1 MADKERISTRF
12 IKKISN
18 GCGWTTDYN
27 ILQRQ
32 QSKKRKFMEKYSK
45 QKKRVP
51 LMGLMMH
58 TSLCWGFA
66 LAFVFCSCG
75 QSQNENSPQA
85 IYETSI
91 VKPESRTLES
101 FYPTTIQGR
110 QDVDVFAQITGKIV
124 KVCVKE
130 GQSVRKG
137 QTLFVIDP
145 VPFQAA
151 YNTAKA
157 NVSEARAQLATARMK
172 YYANKKLYDAKVIGS
187 VEYRTSQ
194 YTLEQ
199 VQAVLEQRLAELQS
213 ASNNLT
219 YTKVVSPSDGVVGTL
234 PYHTGS
240 LVSASMQQP
249 LIRVSDNQEVWAFFT
264 MNETQLLSLIEQY
277 GSKEK
282 ALAAMPDVTL
292 QLSNGKRYSV
302 PGRITNIS
310 GLIDQATGSVTL
322 KAVFRNKDGM
332 LYSGFTGNICIPSVH
347 KRSIVVPQSSTYEM
361 QDKRFIYKV
370 VGGKAIATP
379 ITVLPVSNGKE
390 FIVTSGLK
398 PGDMIVSGGIANI
411 KDGMEIKTRLQD
423 KKRKETRL

>member
-1 MADKERISTRF
+1 
-12 IKKISN
+12 
-18 GCGWTTDYN
+18 
-27 ILQRQ
+27 
-32 QSKKRKFMEKYSK
+32 
-45 QKKRVP
+45 
-51 LMGLMMH
+51 MH
-58 TSLCWGFA
+58 NAYFFLLFA
-66 LAFVFCSCG
+66 LIITLVSCKDSKNDNL
-75 QSQNENSPQA
+75 QQAVYTVQIITPEN
-85 IYETSI
+85 
-91 VKPESRTLES
+91 RTLES

-110 QDVDVFAQITGKIV
+110 QDVDVFAQITGKIM
-124 KVCVKE
+124 KVCVTE
-130 GQSVRKG
+130 GQTVKKG
-137 QTLFVIDP
+137 QTLFAIDP

-157 NVSEARAQLATARMK
+157 NVNEARAQLATAQMN
-172 YYANKKLYDAKVIGS
+172 YQANKKLYDAKVIGS

-194 YTLEQ
+194 YTLAQ

-234 PYHTGS
+234 PYHAGS

-249 LIRVSDNQEVWAFFT
+249 LTRVSDNQEVWAFFT

-292 QLSNGKRYSV
+292 QLSNGKRYPV
-302 PGRITNIS
+302 PGRITSIS
-310 GLIDQATGSVTL
+310 GLIDPTTGSVTL
-322 KAVFRNKDGM
+322 KAVFRNKNGM
-332 LYSGFTGNICIPSVH
+332 LYSGYTGNVCIPSIN
-347 KRSIVVPQSSTYEM
+347 KRSIVVPQSATYEM

-379 ITVLPVSNGKE
+379 ITILPISNGKE

>member
-1 MADKERISTRF
+1 
-12 IKKISN
+12 
-18 GCGWTTDYN
+18 
-27 ILQRQ
+27 
-32 QSKKRKFMEKYSK
+32 MEKYSK
-45 QKKRVP
+45 KKVS
-51 LMGLMMH
+51 LMEKMTH
-58 TSLCWGFA
+58 SSLFFGFA
-66 LAFVFCSCG
+66 LAFMLCCCG
-75 QSQNENSPQA
+75 QSQQENSPQA

-124 KVCVKE
+124 KVCVTE
-130 GQSVRKG
+130 GQTVKKG
-137 QTLFVIDP
+137 QTLFMIDP
-145 VPFQAA
+145 VPFRTA

-157 NVSEARAQLATARMK
+157 NVNEARARLATAQMN
-172 YYANKKLYDAKVIGS
+172 YHANKQLYNKQIIGS
-187 VEYRTSQ
+187 VEYKTTQ
-194 YTLEQ
+194 NALAQ
-199 VQAVLEQRLAELQS
+199 AQAVLEQRLAELQS
-213 ASNNLT
+213 AGNNLT

-234 PYHTGS
+234 PYHAGT

-249 LIRVSDNQEVWAFFT
+249 LTRVSDNQEVWAFFT
-264 MNETQLLSLIEQY
+264 MNETQFLSLIEQY

-292 QLSNGKRYSV
+292 QLSNGKKYPV

-310 GLIDQATGSVTL
+310 GLIDPTTGSVTL
-322 KAVFRNKDGM
+322 KAVFRNSRGL
-332 LYSGFTGNICIPSVH
+332 LYSGFTGNVCIPSIN
-347 KRSIVVPQSSTYEM
+347 KRSMVVPQSATYEM

-379 ITVLPVSNGKE
+379 IIVLPISNGKE

-411 KDGMEIKTRLQD
+411 KDGMEIKTRLQG
-423 KKRKETRL
+423 KKRKEARL

>member
-1 MADKERISTRF
+1 MREHD
-12 IKKISN
+12 
-18 GCGWTTDYN
+18 
-27 ILQRQ
+27 
-32 QSKKRKFMEKYSK
+32 KRKRGITQCVFF
-45 QKKRVP
+45 
-51 LMGLMMH
+51 LL
-58 TSLCWGFA
+58 FA
-66 LAFVFCSCG
+66 LIITLVSCKDSKNDG
-75 QSQNENSPQA
+75 LQQAVYTVQIITPEN
-85 IYETSI
+85 
-91 VKPESRTLES
+91 RTLES

-110 QDVDVFAQITGKIV
+110 QDVDVFAQITGKII
-124 KVCVKE
+124 KVCVTE
-130 GQSVRKG
+130 GQTIKKG
-137 QTLFVIDP
+137 QTLFMIDP

-157 NVSEARAQLATARMK
+157 NVNEARAQLATAQMN
-172 YYANKKLYDAKVIGS
+172 YQANKKLYDAKVIGS

-194 YTLEQ
+194 YTLAQ

-234 PYHTGS
+234 PYHAGS

-249 LIRVSDNQEVWAFFT
+249 LTRVSDNQEVWAFFT

-292 QLSNGKRYSV
+292 QLSNGKRYPV
-302 PGRITNIS
+302 PGRITSIS
-310 GLIDQATGSVTL
+310 GLIDPTTGSVTL
-322 KAVFRNKDGM
+322 KAVFRNKNGM
-332 LYSGFTGNICIPSVH
+332 LYSGYTGNVCIPSIN
-347 KRSIVVPQSSTYEM
+347 KRSIVVPQSATYEM

-379 ITVLPVSNGKE
+379 ITILPISNGKE

-423 KKRKETRL
+423 KKRKEARL

>member
-1 MADKERISTRF
+1 
-12 IKKISN
+12 
-18 GCGWTTDYN
+18 
-27 ILQRQ
+27 
-32 QSKKRKFMEKYSK
+32 MEMYSK
-45 QKKRVP
+45 QIKKVS
-51 LMGLMMH
+51 LMENMMH
-58 TSLCWGFA
+58 NVLFWGFT
-66 LAFVFCSCG
+66 LAFMLCSCG
-75 QSQNENSPQA
+75 QSQQEDSPQA

-124 KVCVKE
+124 KVCVTE
-130 GQSVRKG
+130 GQTVKKG

-157 NVSEARAQLATARMK
+157 NVNETRARLATARMN
-172 YYANKKLYDAKVIGS
+172 YQANQKLYDSKLIGR
-187 VEYRTSQ
+187 VEYRTTQ
-194 YTLEQ
+194 NALAQ
-199 VQAVLEQRLAELQS
+199 AQAVLEQRLAELQS
-213 ASNNLT
+213 AGNNLT

-234 PYHTGS
+234 PYHAGS

-249 LIRVSDNQEVWAFFT
+249 LTRVSDNQEVWAFFT
-264 MNETQLLSLIEQY
+264 MNETQFLSLIEQY

-292 QLSNGKRYSV
+292 QLSNGKKYPV

-310 GLIDQATGSVTL
+310 GLIDPNTGSITL
-322 KAVFRNKDGM
+322 KAVFRNSNGM
-332 LYSGFTGNICIPSVH
+332 LYSGFTGNVCIPSIN
-347 KRSIVVPQSSTYEM
+347 KRSMVVPQSATYKM

-379 ITVLPVSNGKE
+379 IIVLPISNGKE

-423 KKRKETRL
+423 KKRKEARL

>member
-1 MADKERISTRF
+1 
-12 IKKISN
+12 
-18 GCGWTTDYN
+18 
-27 ILQRQ
+27 
-32 QSKKRKFMEKYSK
+32 MEKYSK
-45 QKKRVP
+45 KKVS
-51 LMGLMMH
+51 LMEKMTH
-58 TSLCWGFA
+58 SSLFFGFA
-66 LAFVFCSCG
+66 LAFMLCCCG
-75 QSQNENSPQA
+75 QSQQEDSPQA

-124 KVCVKE
+124 KVCVTE
-130 GQSVRKG
+130 GQTVKKG

-157 NVSEARAQLATARMK
+157 NVNEARARLATARMN
-172 YYANKKLYDAKVIGS
+172 YQANQKLYDSKLIGR
-187 VEYRTSQ
+187 VEYRTTQ
-194 YTLEQ
+194 NALAQ
-199 VQAVLEQRLAELQS
+199 AQAVLEQRLAELQS
-213 ASNNLT
+213 AGNNLT

-234 PYHTGS
+234 PYHAGS

-249 LIRVSDNQEVWAFFT
+249 LTRVSDNQEVWAFFT
-264 MNETQLLSLIEQY
+264 MNETQFLSLIEQY

-292 QLSNGKRYSV
+292 QLSNGKRYPV

-310 GLIDQATGSVTL
+310 GLIDQTTGSVTL
-322 KAVFRNKDGM
+322 KAVFRNSRGL
-332 LYSGFTGNICIPSVH
+332 LYSGFTGNVCIPSVN
-347 KRSIVVPQSSTYEM
+347 KRSIVVPQSATYEM

-379 ITVLPVSNGKE
+379 IIVLPISNGKE

-411 KDGMEIKTRLQD
+411 KDGMEIKTRLQG
-423 KKRKETRL
+423 KKRKEARL

>member
-1 MADKERISTRF
+1 
-12 IKKISN
+12 
-18 GCGWTTDYN
+18 
-27 ILQRQ
+27 
-32 QSKKRKFMEKYSK
+32 MEKYSK
-45 QKKRVP
+45 KKVS
-51 LMGLMMH
+51 LMGKMTH
-58 TSLCWGFA
+58 NSLFFGFA
-66 LAFVFCSCG
+66 LAFMLCSCG
-75 QSQNENSPQA
+75 QSQQEDSPQA

-124 KVCVKE
+124 KVCITE
-130 GQSVRKG
+130 GQTVKKG
-137 QTLFVIDP
+137 QTLFMIDP
-145 VPFQAA
+145 VPFQTA

-157 NVSEARAQLATARMK
+157 NVNEAHARLATARMN
-172 YYANKKLYDAKVIGS
+172 YQANQKLYDSKLIGR
-187 VEYRTSQ
+187 VEYRTTQ
-194 YTLEQ
+194 NALAQ
-199 VQAVLEQRLAELQS
+199 AQAVLEQRLAELQS
-213 ASNNLT
+213 AGNNLT

-234 PYHTGS
+234 PYHAGS

-249 LIRVSDNQEVWAFFT
+249 LTRVSDNQEVWAFFT
-264 MNETQLLSLIEQY
+264 MNETQFLSLMEQY

-292 QLSNGKRYSV
+292 QLSNGKRYPV

-310 GLIDQATGSVTL
+310 GLIDQTTGSVTL
-322 KAVFRNKDGM
+322 KAVFRNSRGL
-332 LYSGFTGNICIPSVH
+332 LYSGFTGNVCIPSIN
-347 KRSIVVPQSSTYEM
+347 KRSIVVPQSATYEM

-379 ITVLPVSNGKE
+379 IIVLPISNGKE

-411 KDGMEIKTRLQD
+411 KDGMEIKTRHQD
-423 KKRKETRL
+423 KKRKEARI

>member
-1 MADKERISTRF
+1 
-12 IKKISN
+12 
-18 GCGWTTDYN
+18 
-27 ILQRQ
+27 
-32 QSKKRKFMEKYSK
+32 MEKYSK
-45 QKKRVP
+45 KKVS
-51 LMGLMMH
+51 LMEKMTH
-58 TSLCWGFA
+58 SSLFFGFA
-66 LAFVFCSCG
+66 LAFMLCCCG
-75 QSQNENSPQA
+75 QSQQEDSPQA

-124 KVCVKE
+124 KVCVTE
-130 GQSVRKG
+130 GQTVKKG

-157 NVSEARAQLATARMK
+157 NVNEARARLATAKMN
-172 YYANKKLYDAKVIGS
+172 YQANQKLYDSKLIGR
-187 VEYRTSQ
+187 VEYKTTQ
-194 YTLEQ
+194 NALAQ
-199 VQAVLEQRLAELQS
+199 AQAVLEQRLAELQS
-213 ASNNLT
+213 AGNNLT

-234 PYHTGS
+234 PYHAGS
-240 LVSASMQQP
+240 LVSASMQKP
-249 LIRVSDNQEVWAFFT
+249 LTRVSDNQEVWAFFT

-277 GSKEK
+277 GNKEK

-292 QLSNGKRYSV
+292 QLSNGKKYPV

-310 GLIDQATGSVTL
+310 GLIDPITGSVTL
-322 KAVFRNKDGM
+322 KAVFRNSNRM
-332 LYSGFTGNICIPSVH
+332 LYSGFTGNVSIPSIN
-347 KRSIVVPQSSTYEM
+347 KRSMVVPQSATYEM

-379 ITVLPVSNGKE
+379 IIVLPNSNGKE

-423 KKRKETRL
+423 KKRKEVRL

>member
-1 MADKERISTRF
+1 
-12 IKKISN
+12 
-18 GCGWTTDYN
+18 
-27 ILQRQ
+27 
-32 QSKKRKFMEKYSK
+32 
-45 QKKRVP
+45 
-51 LMGLMMH
+51 MH
-58 TSLCWGFA
+58 NVLFWGFK
-66 LAFVFCSCG
+66 LAFMLCSCG
-75 QSQNENSPQA
+75 QSQQEDSPQA

-124 KVCVKE
+124 KVCVTE
-130 GQSVRKG
+130 GQSVKKG

-157 NVSEARAQLATARMK
+157 NVNEARARLATARMN
-172 YYANKKLYDAKVIGS
+172 YQANQKLYDLKLIGR
-187 VEYRTSQ
+187 VEYKTTQ
-194 YTLEQ
+194 NALAQ
-199 VQAVLEQRLAELQS
+199 AQAVLEQRLTELQS
-213 ASNNLT
+213 AGNNLT
-219 YTKVVSPSDGVVGTL
+219 YTKVVSPSDGVAGTL
-234 PYHTGS
+234 PYHAGS
-240 LVSASMQQP
+240 LVSASMQKP
-249 LIRVSDNQEVWAFFT
+249 LTRVSDNQEVWAFFT

-277 GSKEK
+277 GNKEK

-292 QLSNGKRYSV
+292 QLSNGKKYPV

-310 GLIDQATGSVTL
+310 GLIDPITGSVTL
-322 KAVFRNKDGM
+322 KAVFRNSNRM
-332 LYSGFTGNICIPSVH
+332 LYSGFTGNVSIPSIN
-347 KRSIVVPQSSTYEM
+347 KRSMVVPQSATYEM

-379 ITVLPVSNGKE
+379 IIVLPNSNGKE

-423 KKRKETRL
+423 KKRKEVRL

>member
-1 MADKERISTRF
+1 
-12 IKKISN
+12 
-18 GCGWTTDYN
+18 
-27 ILQRQ
+27 
-32 QSKKRKFMEKYSK
+32 MEKYSK
-45 QKKRVP
+45 KKVSP
-51 LMGLMMH
+51 MEKMTH
-58 TSLCWGFA
+58 NSLFFGFA
-66 LAFVFCSCG
+66 LAFMLCSCG
-75 QSQNENSPQA
+75 RSQQEDSPQA

-124 KVCVKE
+124 KVCVTE
-130 GQSVRKG
+130 GQTVKKG
-137 QTLFVIDP
+137 QTLFAIDP
-145 VPFQAA
+145 IPFQAA

-157 NVSEARAQLATARMK
+157 NVNEARARLATARMN
-172 YYANKKLYDAKVIGS
+172 YQANQKLYDSKLIGR
-187 VEYRTSQ
+187 VEYRTTQ
-194 YTLEQ
+194 NALAQ
-199 VQAVLEQRLAELQS
+199 AQAVLEQRLAELQR
-213 ASNNLT
+213 AGNNLT
-219 YTKVVSPSDGVVGTL
+219 YTKVVSPSDGVVGNL
-234 PYHTGS
+234 PYHAGT

-249 LIRVSDNQEVWAFFT
+249 LTRVSDNQEVWAFFT
-264 MNETQLLSLIEQY
+264 MNETQFLSLMEQY

-292 QLSNGKRYSV
+292 LLSNGKKYPV

-310 GLIDQATGSVTL
+310 GLIDQTTGSVTL
-322 KAVFRNKDGM
+322 KAVFRNSKGM
-332 LYSGFTGNICIPSVH
+332 LYSGFTGNVCIPSVN
-347 KRSIVVPQSSTYEM
+347 KGSIVVPQSSTYEM

-379 ITVLPVSNGKE
+379 IIVLPISNGKE

-423 KKRKETRL
+423 KKRKEARL

>member
-1 MADKERISTRF
+1 
-12 IKKISN
+12 
-18 GCGWTTDYN
+18 
-27 ILQRQ
+27 
-32 QSKKRKFMEKYSK
+32 MEKYSK
-45 QKKRVP
+45 KKVS
-51 LMGLMMH
+51 LMEKMTH
-58 TSLCWGFA
+58 SSLFFDFA
-66 LAFVFCSCG
+66 LAFMLCCCG
-75 QSQNENSPQA
+75 QSQQEDSPQA

-110 QDVDVFAQITGKIV
+110 QDVNVFAQITGKIV
-124 KVCVKE
+124 KVCVTE
-130 GQSVRKG
+130 GQTVKKG

-145 VPFQAA
+145 LPFQAA

-157 NVSEARAQLATARMK
+157 NVNEARARLATARMN
-172 YYANKKLYDAKVIGS
+172 YQANQKLYDSKLIGR
-187 VEYRTSQ
+187 VEYRTTQ
-194 YTLEQ
+194 NALAQ
-199 VQAVLEQRLAELQS
+199 AQAVLEQRLAELQS
-213 ASNNLT
+213 AGNNLT
-219 YTKVVSPSDGVVGTL
+219 YTKVASPSDGVVGTL
-234 PYHTGS
+234 PYHAGT

-249 LIRVSDNQEVWAFFT
+249 LTRVSDNQEVWAFFT
-264 MNETQLLSLIEQY
+264 MNETQFLSLIEQY

-292 QLSNGKRYSV
+292 QLSNGKRYPV

-310 GLIDQATGSVTL
+310 GLIDQTTGSVTL
-322 KAVFRNKDGM
+322 KAVFRNSRGL
-332 LYSGFTGNICIPSVH
+332 LYSGFTGNVCIPSIN

-361 QDKRFIYKV
+361 QDKHFIYKV

-379 ITVLPVSNGKE
+379 ITILPISNGKE

-423 KKRKETRL
+423 KKRKEARL

>member
-1 MADKERISTRF
+1 
-12 IKKISN
+12 
-18 GCGWTTDYN
+18 
-27 ILQRQ
+27 
-32 QSKKRKFMEKYSK
+32 MEKYSK
-45 QKKRVP
+45 KKVS
-51 LMGLMMH
+51 LMEKMTH
-58 TSLCWGFA
+58 SSLFFGFA
-66 LAFVFCSCG
+66 LAFMLCCCG
-75 QSQNENSPQA
+75 HSQQENSPQA

-91 VKPESRTLES
+91 VKTESRTLES

-124 KVCVKE
+124 KVCLTE
-130 GQSVRKG
+130 GQTVKKG

-145 VPFQAA
+145 LPFQAA

-157 NVSEARAQLATARMK
+157 NVNEARARLATARMN
-172 YYANKKLYDAKVIGS
+172 YQANQKLYDSKLIGR
-187 VEYRTSQ
+187 VEYRTTQ
-194 YTLEQ
+194 NALAQ
-199 VQAVLEQRLAELQS
+199 AQAVLEQRLAELQS
-213 ASNNLT
+213 AGNNLT

-234 PYHTGS
+234 PYHAGT

-249 LIRVSDNQEVWAFFT
+249 LTRVSDNQEVWAFFT
-264 MNETQLLSLIEQY
+264 MNETQFLSLIEQY

-292 QLSNGKRYSV
+292 QLSNGKKYPV

-310 GLIDQATGSVTL
+310 GLIDPTTGSVTL
-322 KAVFRNKDGM
+322 KAVFPNSNGM
-332 LYSGFTGNICIPSVH
+332 LYSGFTGNVCIPSIN
-347 KRSIVVPQSSTYEM
+347 KRSMVVPQSATYEM

-379 ITVLPVSNGKE
+379 IIVLPISNGKE

-411 KDGMEIKTRLQD
+411 KDGMEIKTRFQD

>member
-1 MADKERISTRF
+1 
-12 IKKISN
+12 
-18 GCGWTTDYN
+18 
-27 ILQRQ
+27 
-32 QSKKRKFMEKYSK
+32 MEKYSK
-45 QKKRVP
+45 KKVS
-51 LMGLMMH
+51 LMEKMTH
-58 TSLCWGFA
+58 SSLFFGFA
-66 LAFVFCSCG
+66 LAFMLCCCG
-75 QSQNENSPQA
+75 QSQQEDSPQA

-124 KVCVKE
+124 KVCVTE
-130 GQSVRKG
+130 GQTVKKG
-137 QTLFVIDP
+137 QTLFVIAP

-157 NVSEARAQLATARMK
+157 NVNEARARLATARMN
-172 YYANKKLYDAKVIGS
+172 YQANQKLYDSKIIGR
-187 VEYRTSQ
+187 VEYRTTQ
-194 YTLEQ
+194 NALAQ
-199 VQAVLEQRLAELQS
+199 AQAVLEQRLAELQS
-213 ASNNLT
+213 AGNNLT

-234 PYHTGS
+234 PYHAGS
-240 LVSASMQQP
+240 LVFASMQQP
-249 LIRVSDNQEVWAFFT
+249 LTRVSDNQEVWAFFT
-264 MNETQLLSLIEQY
+264 MNETQFLSLIEQY

-292 QLSNGKRYSV
+292 QLSNGKRYPV

-310 GLIDQATGSVTL
+310 GLIDQTTGSVTL
-322 KAVFRNKDGM
+322 KAVFRNSRGL
-332 LYSGFTGNICIPSVH
+332 LYSGFTGNVCIPSIN

-361 QDKRFIYKV
+361 QDKHFIYKV

-379 ITVLPVSNGKE
+379 ITILPISNGKE

-423 KKRKETRL
+423 KKRKEARL

>member
-1 MADKERISTRF
+1 
-12 IKKISN
+12 
-18 GCGWTTDYN
+18 
-27 ILQRQ
+27 
-32 QSKKRKFMEKYSK
+32 MEKYSK
-45 QKKRVP
+45 KKVS
-51 LMGLMMH
+51 LMEKMTH
-58 TSLCWGFA
+58 SSLFFGFA
-66 LAFVFCSCG
+66 LAFMLCCCG
-75 QSQNENSPQA
+75 QSQQENSPQA

-91 VKPESRTLES
+91 VKTESRTLES

-124 KVCVKE
+124 KVCVTE
-130 GQSVRKG
+130 GQTVKKG

-157 NVSEARAQLATARMK
+157 NVNEARARLATAQMN
-172 YYANKKLYDAKVIGS
+172 YHANKQLYNKQIIGS
-187 VEYRTSQ
+187 VEYRTTQ
-194 YTLEQ
+194 NALAQ
-199 VQAVLEQRLAELQS
+199 AQAVLEQRLAELQS
-213 ASNNLT
+213 AGNNLT

-234 PYHTGS
+234 PYHAGS

-249 LIRVSDNQEVWAFFT
+249 LTRVSDNQEVWAFFT
-264 MNETQLLSLIEQY
+264 MNETQFLSLMEQY

-292 QLSNGKRYSV
+292 QLSNGKKYPV

-310 GLIDQATGSVTL
+310 GLIDQTTGSVTL
-322 KAVFRNKDGM
+322 KAVFRNSKGM
-332 LYSGFTGNICIPSVH
+332 LYSGFTGNVCIPSIN

-379 ITVLPVSNGKE
+379 IIVLPISNGKE

-411 KDGMEIKTRLQD
+411 KDGMEIKTRLQG
-423 KKRKETRL
+423 KKRKEARL

>member
-1 MADKERISTRF
+1 
-12 IKKISN
+12 
-18 GCGWTTDYN
+18 
-27 ILQRQ
+27 
-32 QSKKRKFMEKYSK
+32 MEKYSK
-45 QKKRVP
+45 KKVS
-51 LMGLMMH
+51 LMEKMTH
-58 TSLCWGFA
+58 SSLFFGFA
-66 LAFVFCSCG
+66 LAFMLCCCG
-75 QSQNENSPQA
+75 QSQQEDSPQA

-124 KVCVKE
+124 KVCVTE
-130 GQSVRKG
+130 GQTVKKG

-157 NVSEARAQLATARMK
+157 NVNEARARLATARMN
-172 YYANKKLYDAKVIGS
+172 YQANQKLYDSKLIGR
-187 VEYRTSQ
+187 VEYRTTQ
-194 YTLEQ
+194 NALAQ
-199 VQAVLEQRLAELQS
+199 AQAVLEQRLAELQS
-213 ASNNLT
+213 AGNNLT

-234 PYHTGS
+234 PYHAGS

-249 LIRVSDNQEVWAFFT
+249 LTRVSDNQEVWAFFT
-264 MNETQLLSLIEQY
+264 MNETQFLSLMEQY

-292 QLSNGKRYSV
+292 QLSNGKKYPV

-310 GLIDQATGSVTL
+310 GLIDQTTGSVTL
-322 KAVFRNKDGM
+322 KAVFRNSNGM
-332 LYSGFTGNICIPSVH
+332 LYSGFTGNVCIPSIN
-347 KRSIVVPQSSTYEM
+347 KRSIVVPQSATYEM

-379 ITVLPVSNGKE
+379 IIVLPISNGKE

-411 KDGMEIKTRLQD
+411 KDGMEIKTRLQG
-423 KKRKETRL
+423 KKRKEARL

>member
-1 MADKERISTRF
+1 
-12 IKKISN
+12 
-18 GCGWTTDYN
+18 
-27 ILQRQ
+27 
-32 QSKKRKFMEKYSK
+32 MEKYSK
-45 QKKRVP
+45 KKVS
-51 LMGLMMH
+51 LMEKMTH
-58 TSLCWGFA
+58 SSLFFGFA
-66 LAFVFCSCG
+66 LAFMLCCCG
-75 QSQNENSPQA
+75 QSQQENSPQA

-124 KVCVKE
+124 KVCVTE
-130 GQSVRKG
+130 GQTVKKG
-137 QTLFVIDP
+137 QTLFMIDP
-145 VPFQAA
+145 VPFRTA

-157 NVSEARAQLATARMK
+157 NVNEARARLATAQMN
-172 YYANKKLYDAKVIGS
+172 YHANKQLYNKQIIGS
-187 VEYRTSQ
+187 VEYRTTQ
-194 YTLEQ
+194 NALAQ
-199 VQAVLEQRLAELQS
+199 AQAVLEQRLAELQN
-213 ASNNLT
+213 AGNNLT

-234 PYHTGS
+234 PYHAGS

-249 LIRVSDNQEVWAFFT
+249 LTRVSDNQEVWAFFT
-264 MNETQLLSLIEQY
+264 MNETQFLSLMEQY

-292 QLSNGKRYSV
+292 QLSNGKKYSV

-310 GLIDQATGSVTL
+310 GLIDQTTGSVTL
-322 KAVFRNKDGM
+322 KAVFRNSKGM
-332 LYSGFTGNICIPSVH
+332 LYSGFTGNVCIPSVN
-347 KRSIVVPQSSTYEM
+347 KRSIVVPQSATYEM

-379 ITVLPVSNGKE
+379 IIVLPISNGKE

-411 KDGMEIKTRLQD
+411 KDGMEIKTRLQG
-423 KKRKETRL
+423 KKRKEARL